1 MSRSKQSLSHYNLTT
16 CDMGQLIPIGWYPVL
31 PGDVIGQKTNVLLRV
46 SPLAAPVMH
55 QVDVR
60 VHHFKVAYRT
70 IWDGWEDFITG
81 GEDGMNQAVIPT
93 NASTAIPNSLQ
104 DYLGVPRVD
113 GVPISS
119 LPTRAFNQIFNEF
132 YRDQD
137 LVPERLESDI
147 TIPQVAWG
155 KDYYTS
161 ARPFS
166 AKGPS
171 VSIPVGDSAP
181 IKGIGAE
188 NKNYVVGPTSMHET
202 GGTVP
207 RDYANYKNIDNSAP
221 DSTIRI
227 EEDPDNLGFP
237 SIYADLS
244 NAEGADPLD
253 VRRAWGI
260 QRFME
265 NAARFGSR
273 YPEKMRQLGSLY
285 KGLMDRPEFLA
296 GGNKSINFSEVLQT
310 APDEVEGGS
319 PHEFGVGDLYGH
331 GIAAMRSNKYARR
344 VDEHGLIMTLLSV
357 RPRSI
362 YQDGVHREW
371 LRKDREDFHD
381 PYLEFIGQQEIQLN
395 ELFLDA
401 ANDENTVF
409 GFSDKY
415 EEYRGHPSTVSAEFR
430 DTLDYWH
437 MARKFDTAPVLN
449 QTFTDCVPTKRIH
462 NEQTQ
467 HSCWVMAHH
476 SIAAHRNVSKS
487 ATPRL
492 I

>member
-1 MSRSKQSLSHYNLTT
+1 
-16 CDMGQLIPIGWYPVL
+16 MGQLIPIGWFPVL
-31 PGDVIGQKTNVLLRV
+31 PGDIIGQKTNVLLRV

-60 VHHFKVAYRT
+60 VHHFKIANRT
-70 IWDGWEDFITG
+70 IWDGWEDFVTG
-81 GEDGMNQAVIPT
+81 GEDGMNTDTVPT
-93 NASTAIPNSLQ
+93 TVSSDTPNSLL
-104 DYLGVPRVD
+104 DYLGVPLVAGAD
-113 GVPISS
+113 ISQLPIIS
-119 LPTRAFNQIFNEF
+119 FNRTYNEF

-137 LVPERLESDI
+137 LVPERADLDI
-147 TIPQVAWG
+147 TIPQIAWG
-155 KDYYTS
+155 KDYYTA

-171 VSIPVGDSAP
+171 VSIPVGDRARIASDSP
-181 IKGIGAE
+181 AE
-188 NKNYVVGPTSMHET
+188 QVVGLYSSEQDIDATLNS
-202 GGTVP
+202 GTQNLTMG
-207 RDYANYKNIDNSAP
+207 DSAAA
-221 DSTIRI
+221 T
-227 EEDPDNLGFP
+227 LGLM
-237 SIYADLS
+237 YADL
-244 NAEGADPLD
+244 AEATGADPLD

-265 NAARFGSR
+265 NASRFGSR

-285 KGLMDRPEFLA
+285 KGLMNRPEFLA

-310 APDEVEGGS
+310 APDVTGPEER
-319 PHEFGVGDLYGH
+319 HEFGVGDLYGH

-344 VDEHGLIMTLLSV
+344 VDEHGIIMTLMSV
-357 RPRSI
+357 RPKSI

-371 LRKDREDFHD
+371 IRKDREDFHD

-395 ELFLDA
+395 ELFLAA
-401 ANDENTVF
+401 ANSENDVF

-437 MARKFDTAPVLN
+437 MARKFDDPPVLN
-449 QTFTDCVPTKRIH
+449 QSFTDCVPTKRIH

-467 HSCWVMAHH
+467 HSCWIMAHH
-476 SIAAHRNVSKS
+476 QIAAHRNISKS